1 MPTER
6 YNFGINTPLQSKKE
20 APQRNN
26 NNDDDL
32 RAMCEALD
40 NLSPSRRADQNGI
53 VVDIIEGE
61 VRYEDLTPYI
71 KKK

>member
-6 YNFGINTPLQSKKE
+6 YNFGINTPPQSKKE

-26 NNDDDL
+26 DDDL
-32 RAMCEALD
+32 RVMCEALD
-40 NLSPSRRADQNGI
+40 NLSPSRRADRNGI